1 MYSVPP
7 PSASGEPARYA
18 PGEAPPSSYD
28 AAPPR
33 PAVASPAYVP
43 PPVPPLGVVAPPQQ
57 WLRIPGVRPRITFV
71 LLGIL
76 IILWV
81 PMILSPQVAEFMVSR
96 FALMKGPM
104 IDGEWWRL
112 ITATFLH
119 SPEIILHIVFN
130 GYALFMIGIDL
141 ESLFGRARFVAI
153 YAVSALGGSVASFA
167 FSPAF
172 GRAPGGGIAEVTGV
186 GASGA
191 IFGLIG
197 ALAVYFG
204 LHRAMFGKMGQA
216 QFWNIII
223 VIALNIFIGFSGFF
237 PIDNSAHI
245 GGLLAGAITG
255 FILVPRYRLGRW
267 LNPLVRDVDDI
278 NTGPLI
284 WVATALVAL
293 AIIAGYVIALLLF
306 RQDESLMMMLER
318 LRDLR

>member
-1 MYSVPP
+1 MYPP
-7 PSASGEPARYA
+7 QPTSPSGEPVRYA
-18 PGEAPPSSYD
+18 PGDVPPASYD
-28 AAPPR
+28 AAPAR
-33 PAVASPAYVP
+33 PSVAPPTYLP
-43 PPVPPLGVVAPPQQ
+43 PPVPPFGVPAPPQQ
-57 WLRIPGVRPRITFV
+57 WLRIPGVRPRITFGLLIV
-71 LLGIL
+71 LVV
-76 IILWV
+76 LWL
-81 PMILSPQVAEFMVSR
+81 PMVLSPQVAEFMVTR
-96 FALMKGPM
+96 FALIKGPM

-119 SPEIILHIVFN
+119 SHEIILHIVFN
-130 GYALFMIGIDL
+130 GYALFMIGMDL
-141 ESLFGRARFVAI
+141 ESLFGRGRFVAI

-172 GRAPGGGIAEVTGV
+172 GRGPGAELVQISGV

-245 GGLLAGAITG
+245 GGLLAGALTG
-255 FILVPRYRLGRW
+255 FILVPRYHLGRW
-267 LNPLVRDVDDI
+267 LNPLVRDVEDI
-278 NTGPLI
+278 NSGPLI
-284 WVATALVAL
+284 WAATAMVA
-293 AIIAGYVIALLLF
+293 AVIIACYVIALMLF
-306 RQDESLMMMLER
+306 RQDEGLMMILDR
-318 LRDLR
+318 IRQSP